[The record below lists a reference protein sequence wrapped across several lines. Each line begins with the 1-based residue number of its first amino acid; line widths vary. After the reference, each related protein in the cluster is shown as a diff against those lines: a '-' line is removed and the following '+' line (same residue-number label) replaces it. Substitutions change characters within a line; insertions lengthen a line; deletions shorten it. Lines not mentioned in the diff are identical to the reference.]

1 MIKRKKK
8 KEVHSYINTLKMYV
22 KNFDPKIKTCEI
34 GAYINKLIR
43 HC

>member
-1 MIKRKKK
+1 
-8 KEVHSYINTLKMYV
+8 MYV

-43 HC
+43 HCWLEKKTRLSDKI